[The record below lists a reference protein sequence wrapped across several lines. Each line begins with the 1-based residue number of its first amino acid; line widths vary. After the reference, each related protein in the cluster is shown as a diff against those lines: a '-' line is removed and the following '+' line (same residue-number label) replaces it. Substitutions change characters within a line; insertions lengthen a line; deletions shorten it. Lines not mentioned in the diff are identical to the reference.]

1 MTSNKFITSRTI
13 ARRNHWLD
21 TIIISNGN
29 FTEDTSA
36 IATALQKEIASE
48 GSLALVDHLRM
59 AAAIPERYRHD
70 SSEEKLYSKYT
81 DILLSATLNHIGL
94 NSLVLSERA
103 DAADVEAGN
112 QNYALAADAK
122 AFRLSRT
129 AKNQKD
135 FKIEALHNWK
145 RGKPFAMVVCP
156 IYQLPNRNSQIYQ
169 QAISRTVCIFT
180 WSHLTVL
187 AKLAECTPKNIAT
200 TALHKV
206 LRATDTLNP
215 NKDATLYWR
224 CINSTM
230 LDVHSVVASLWR
242 DEKAANQESI
252 IAAKHEALADL
263 ARERQ
268 VILQMT
274 HQQAI
279 DELIRGKNIAGRI
292 KAINHV
298 SDSGILDFS

>member
-1 MTSNKFITSRTI
+1 MAVNTFILLETI
-13 ARRNHWLD
+13 ARRNRWLD
-21 TIIISNGN
+21 EILISSGDFISDTAVIADELEKEISN
-29 FTEDTSA
+29 
-36 IATALQKEIASE
+36 E
-48 GSLALVDHLRM
+48 GSHALVDHLRM

-81 DILLSATLNHIGL
+81 DILLSTALNYIGL

-112 QNYALAADAK
+112 STYSLVADAK

-135 FKIEALHNWK
+135 FKIEAMHNWK
-145 RGKPFAMVVCP
+145 RGKPFAVVVCP
-156 IYQLPNRNSQIYQ
+156 IYQLPSRNSQIYQ

-187 AKLAECTPKNIAT
+187 VQLADSVSKNTAT
-200 TALHKV
+200 EV
-206 LRATDTLNP
+206 LYKILCATDMLNP
-215 NKDATLYWR
+215 SKDANLYWR

-230 LDVHSVVASLWR
+230 LSFHPKITSLWR
-242 DEKAANQESI
+242 DEKIANQESI
-252 IAAKHEALADL
+252 VAAKHEALSDVAK
-263 ARERQ
+263 ERQ

-279 DELIRGKNIAGRI
+279 SELIRWKNIYGKE
-292 KAINHV
+292 KAIHNV
-298 SDSGILDFS
+298 SDSGILDCL